1 MIPFDFSY
9 YRCETLDEAA
19 TIYKNLTVLGK
30 IPAYYGGGTE
40 LISMAR
46 AGSIKFDA
54 VIDIKNISAC
64 AALYMDASDLII
76 GSAVTL
82 TQIAESGYFPLLSE
96 TVSRIADHT
105 IQGKITLGG
114 NIAGTIIYREAA
126 LPLLITNSRVKIMNE
141 NGMREIPFST
151 VFDGRIDLQK
161 GDLIV
166 QILIDKNDLR
176 LPYNHVKRTKIE
188 KIDYP
193 LFTLAAIKK
202 DNAIYAAVS
211 GLPNGPSLLPNA
223 ALNDINMSAPDRI
236 NNTVAAMQD
245 RIATDLSGSKEYRI
259 FVLRTILNQMLHNLK
274 GASSC

>member
-9 YRCETLDEAA
+9 YRCETLDEAVA
-19 TIYKNLTVLGK
+19 IYKDLTVSGK

-54 VIDIKNISAC
+54 AIDIKNISAC
-64 AALYMDASDLII
+64 AALYMDESDLII

-141 NGMREIPFST
+141 NGMREVPFPT
-151 VFDGRIDLQK
+151 VFNGRLDLQK

-166 QILIDKNDLR
+166 QIIIDKNDLR

-202 DNAIYAAVS
+202 DNAISAAVS
-211 GLPNGPSLLPNA
+211 GLSNGPSLLPNA

-236 NNTVAAMQD
+236 NNTVAAVQG

-259 FVLRTILNQMLHNLK
+259 FVLRTILSQMLHNLK